1 MTISLTG
8 YNQYRKDP
16 AILSFKQDSAPT
28 LAVVGDLWA
37 DTSVYPVT
45 FKTLISTGP
54 NIWAPL
60 GSLGGNTQITYSTTA
75 PPAPAIG
82 ELWFDLS

>member
-1 MTISLTG
+1 MISA
-8 YNQYRKDP
+8 YNHYRRDP
-16 AILSFKQDSAPT
+16 AILSFKQDSAPSI
-28 LAVVGDLWA
+28 AVVGDLWA

-54 NIWAPL
+54 NVWAAL

-75 PPAPAIG
+75 PVAPAVG
-82 ELWFDLS
+82 QLWLDIS